1 MQFTSGIYDIGK
13 KELNAIVQTELV
25 IDTFKFKIAY
35 ITKNFLKKNEDLQGI
50 LSVAVVL
57 NDF

>member
-1 MQFTSGIYDIGK
+1 MQFIAGIYGIGK
-13 KELNAIVQTELV
+13 KLNAIVQTELV